1 MSNNNIY
8 ETLNWKLIATL
19 SAIALI
25 RPIMSMAGISD
36 AIGKPFASITAT
48 IVITI
53 IWILT
58 VVIKKDS
65 QPLLTLLFTGIGYGI
80 LAIIMSG
87 IFSPILTGHL
97 QGPLTNPI
105 AIVSV
110 LVTNAIWGSISGLIA
125 SFLLKIK
132 GK

>member
-1 MSNNNIY
+1 MSNNNVYKI
-8 ETLNWKLIATL
+8 LNWKLIATL
-19 SAIALI
+19 SALALI
-25 RPIMSMAGISD
+25 RPIMSMLNISD
-36 AIGKPFASITAT
+36 TIGKPFASITTT
-48 IVITI
+48 IVISI
-53 IWILT
+53 VWILT
-58 VVIKKDS
+58 VIIKKDS

-110 LVTNAIWGSISGLIA
+110 LVTNAIWGLITGLTARI
-125 SFLLKIK
+125 LLKIN
-132 GK
+132 GN